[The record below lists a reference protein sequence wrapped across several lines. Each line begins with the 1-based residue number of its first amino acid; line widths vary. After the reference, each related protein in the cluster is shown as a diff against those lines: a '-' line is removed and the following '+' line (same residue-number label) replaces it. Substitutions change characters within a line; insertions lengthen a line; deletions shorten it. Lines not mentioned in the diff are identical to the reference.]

1 MAADVLI
8 GLDIGSTCIRAVQGG
23 RGKTTPTVTHFG
35 VAPLPAGAVQ
45 AGFIYD
51 GKAVT
56 AAVRQLWS
64 ATKLKARHVVVGITN
79 PQIVVRPM
87 SVSNLPAREMRSSLP
102 FQVRDALPLA
112 VEKSL
117 LDFQP
122 LEDPGKEKT
131 VRGLLVAAPKEP
143 VIATVHAIEQA
154 GLHVARVD
162 VASLALLRSV
172 SRLDGQVEAIV
183 DIGAQATTV
192 VVHADGEP
200 LIVRTVPRGGSDITE
215 KIATRLGAN
224 VEEAESLK
232 CRVGLR
238 AEEGPETADVIREA
252 IRPLLGEV
260 RSSFA
265 YVTSGERHTRVARLV
280 LSGGSAGM
288 PGLAPYLAAELG
300 VEVIPADPSVRVRD
314 LRGGRRGRVEPLQ
327 SSASISVGLTL
338 RAA

>member
-8 GLDIGSTCIRAVQGG
+8 GLDIGSTCVRATQGG

-35 VAPLPAGAVQ
+35 QEPLPPGAVQ
-45 AGFIYD
+45 AGVVHD
-51 GKAVT
+51 DKAVT
-56 AAVRQLWS
+56 AAVKHLMS
-64 ATKLKARHVVVGITN
+64 AAKLRGHDVVIGVTN

-87 SVSNLPAREMRSSLP
+87 SVSNLPAREMRASLP
-102 FQVRDALPLA
+102 FQVRDALPLP

-122 LEDPGKEKT
+122 LEDPGKNKT

-143 VIATVHAIEQA
+143 VIAAVQAVERA

-162 VASLALLRSV
+162 VASLALLRAV

-183 DIGAQATTV
+183 DIGAHATTV

-200 LIVRTVPRGGSDITE
+200 LIVRTVPRGGADITDQ
-215 KIATRLGAN
+215 IATRLGAN
-224 VEEAESLK
+224 RDEAEVLK
-232 CRVGLR
+232 CRVGLH
-238 AEEGPETADVIREA
+238 AAEGPETADVIREA

-265 YVTSGERHTRVARLV
+265 YVTSGERQTRVVRLV
-280 LSGGSAGM
+280 LSGGSAQM
-288 PGLAPYLAAELG
+288 PGLAAYLGQELG
-300 VEVIPADPSVRVRD
+300 VNVVPADPSVRVRD
-314 LRGGRRGRVEPLQ
+314 LRGGRRDHHQPLQ

>member
-1 MAADVLI
+1 MPSDVLI
-8 GLDIGSTCIRAVQGG
+8 GLDIGSTCVRATQGG

-35 VAPLPAGAVQ
+35 QEPLPPGAVQ
-45 AGFIYD
+45 AGVVHD
-51 GKAVT
+51 DKAVT
-56 AAVRQLWS
+56 AAVKQLWS
-64 ATKLKARHVVVGITN
+64 TAKLRGRDVVIGVTN

-87 SVSNLPAREMRSSLP
+87 SVSNLPARELRSSLP
-102 FQVRDALPLA
+102 FQVRDALPLP

-143 VIATVHAIEQA
+143 VIATVQAVERA

-162 VASLALLRSV
+162 VASLALLRAV

-183 DIGAQATTV
+183 DIGAHATTV

-200 LIVRTVPRGGSDITE
+200 LIVRTVPRGGADITDQ
-215 KIATRLGAN
+215 IANRLGAN
-224 VEEAESLK
+224 RDEAETLK
-232 CRVGLR
+232 CRVGLQ
-238 AEEGPETADVIREA
+238 AAEGPETADVIREA

-265 YVTSGERHTRVARLV
+265 YVTSGERQTRVARLV
-280 LSGGSAGM
+280 LSGGSALM
-288 PGLAPYLAAELG
+288 PGLAAYLGQELG
-300 VEVIPADPSVRVRD
+300 VDVVPADPSVRVRD
-314 LRGGRRGRVEPLQ
+314 LRGGRRDHLQPLQ